1 MLSKTKKIIY
11 ISTGT
16 LFVGLGVAG
25 IFIPILPTT
34 PFLLVAAALYAKSSN
49 KFLNMLLGNRFFG
62 NIIRNYREKKGMS
75 LKVKIITISFLLIT
89 ISFSIFFFADNLIVI
104 ILLAVVA
111 AGVSTHIVLL
121 RTIKK

>member
-34 PFLLVAAALYAKSSN
+34 PFLLVAAALYAKSSK

-62 NIIRNYREKKGMS
+62 SIIRNYREKKGMS
-75 LKVKIITISFLLIT
+75 LKVKILTISFLLIT
-89 ISFSIFFFADNLIVI
+89 ISFSIFLFADNLIII

-111 AGVSTHIVLL
+111 AGVSTHILLL